1 MNAPSFWH
9 HIVLVDNEEKTITVK
24 QDRTGAFEVVVADA
38 TYRGTAAL
46 AGSVLCSE
54 LNGIRHQ
61 VEIFEQALG
70 RQRELIVFGSE
81 HSLPCRTV
89 APDFGDE
96 SGRSDESN
104 FKAPMNGTLTAL
116 FVEAGQQVDSGST
129 LAIMEAMKM
138 EHAITAPASGTVEA
152 VHFAE
157 GDQVDEG
164 LELLVLSTD

>member
-1 MNAPSFWH
+1 M
-9 HIVLVDNEEKTITVK
+9 LVDDEEKTITVK

-46 AGSVLCSE
+46 AGSILCSE

-70 RQRELIVFGSE
+70 HQRELIVFGSE
-81 HSLPCRTV
+81 QSLTCRTV

-116 FVEAGQQVDSGST
+116 FVEAGQQVESGST

-138 EHAITAPASGTVEA
+138 EHAIKAPAAGTVTD
-152 VHFAE
+152 VFYSI
-157 GDQVDEG
+157 GDLVDG
-164 LELLVLSTD
+164 GAELLNFTPVEHS